1 MNTNVLALPSRTGV
15 RATAL
20 AIAAAISGASLLLA
34 GCSGGTSGS
43 ASFGGSSSRPDSATV
58 SGSAGNGA
66 ASGQAP
72 LAAPA
77 PQKALRGPGQS
88 SPATTTRLVVPGQS
102 IIYTARLTVRAAN
115 VARAASLA
123 TSIVTTTGGYVA
135 SEQALIHPADHARA
149 MVSLQL
155 KIPVAA
161 YGATLRQL
169 STTLGSQAS
178 LSQQAQDVTEEVA
191 DVSSRVTSAQAAIT
205 QLRALLRR
213 AGSVNGLLNV
223 QNQINA
229 EEASLEALQAQQ
241 RTLAHE
247 TTYATVS
254 LRLVSK
260 HAPSVIAKKQSHGFV
275 AGLSAGWR
283 SLRVATSWLLTA
295 AGTVLPF
302 AVIIALAGGI
312 AYRGRRRVL
321 RRRSSPT
328 PAS

>member
-1 MNTNVLALPSRTGV
+1 MNTNVLALPSRTGARV
-15 RATAL
+15 TAL
-20 AIAAAISGASLLLA
+20 GIAAAISGASLLLA

-43 ASFGGSSSRPDSATV
+43 ASFGASSSRHGSATV
-58 SGSAGNGA
+58 NGSAGSAAAGSGA
-66 ASGQAP
+66 ALAP
-72 LAAPA
+72 VAAPA
-77 PQKALRGPGQS
+77 AQRGPNRS
-88 SPATTTRLVVPGQS
+88 SSATTTRLVVPSRS
-102 IIYTARLTVRAAN
+102 IIYTAGLTVRAAN
-115 VARAASLA
+115 VARAATLA
-123 TSIVTTTGGYVA
+123 TSIVTATGGYVA
-135 SEQALIHPADHARA
+135 SEQALLHPAGHARA
-149 MVSLQL
+149 TVSLQL

-169 STTLGSQAS
+169 STTLGSQAA
-178 LSQQAQDVTEEVA
+178 LSQQAQDVTGEVA
-191 DVSSRVTSAQAAIT
+191 DVNSRVTSAQAAIT

-229 EEASLEALQAQQ
+229 EETSLEALQAQQ
-241 RTLAHE
+241 RALAHE

-260 HAPSVIAKKQSHGFV
+260 HAPSVMTKKRSHGFV

-295 AGTVLPF
+295 AGAVLPF

>member
-1 MNTNVLALPSRTGV
+1 MNTNVLALPSRTGA

-20 AIAAAISGASLLLA
+20 GIAVAISGASLLLA

-43 ASFGGSSSRPDSATV
+43 ASFGASSPRHGTV
-58 SGSAGNGA
+58 RGSAGSTATG
-66 ASGQAP
+66 GGEAP

-77 PQKALRGPGQS
+77 VPAVPRGPGRS
-88 SPATTTRLVVPGQS
+88 SPATTARLVVPSRS
-102 IIYTARLTVRAAN
+102 IIYTAGLTVRAAN
-115 VARAASLA
+115 VARAATLA
-123 TSIVTTTGGYVA
+123 TSIVTATGGYVA
-135 SEQALIHPADHARA
+135 SEQALLHPPNHARA
-149 MVSLQL
+149 TVSLQL

-169 STTLGSQAS
+169 SSTLGSQAA
-178 LSQQAQDVTEEVA
+178 LSQQAQDVTGEVA
-191 DVSSRVTSAQAAIT
+191 DVNSRVTSAQAAIT

-229 EEASLEALQAQQ
+229 EETSLEALQAQQ
-241 RTLAHE
+241 RALAHE

-260 HAPSVIAKKQSHGFV
+260 HAPSVMAKKRSHGFV

-295 AGTVLPF
+295 AGAVLPF

>member
-1 MNTNVLALPSRTGV
+1 MNTNVLALPSRTGA

-20 AIAAAISGASLLLA
+20 GIAVAISGASLLLA

-43 ASFGGSSSRPDSATV
+43 ASFGASSSRHGAPTV
-58 SGSAGNGA
+58 SGSAGSA
-66 ASGQAP
+66 ATGGGEAP

-77 PQKALRGPGQS
+77 VPRGPGQS
-88 SPATTTRLVVPGQS
+88 APAITARLVVPSRS
-102 IIYTARLTVRAAN
+102 IIYTAGLTVRAAN
-115 VARAASLA
+115 VARAATLA
-123 TSIVTTTGGYVA
+123 TSIVTATGGYVA
-135 SEQALIHPADHARA
+135 SEQAVLHPAGHARA
-149 MVSLQL
+149 TVSLQL

-169 STTLGSQAS
+169 SSTLGSQAS
-178 LSQQAQDVTEEVA
+178 LSQQAQDVTGEVA
-191 DVSSRVTSAQAAIT
+191 DVNSRVTSAQAAIT

-229 EEASLEALQAQQ
+229 EETSLEALQAQQ
-241 RTLAHE
+241 RALAHE

-254 LRLVSK
+254 LRLVSQ
-260 HAPSVIAKKQSHGFV
+260 HAPSVMTKKRSHGFV

-295 AGTVLPF
+295 AGAVLPF